1 VHTCLLCLSIN
12 AKKGYTCIHV
22 VIFKYIINT
31 IYVYIYTGIKLY
43 FNLLYL
49 IALEIYIL
57 LYSKA
62 FLPGRNLR
70 CVHTHTSHIYT
81 LVALPLF
88 HSSPLSECNLGN
100 VSTLLF
106 LKEAEPPC
114 DAPAVLA

>member
-1 VHTCLLCLSIN
+1 MCTHVYGRLCLSIMQRR
-12 AKKGYTCIHV
+12 GTCV
-22 VIFKYIINT
+22 LNVYFFIFF
-31 IYVYIYTGIKLY
+31 IYTGINLY

-49 IALEIYIL
+49 IALDLYIIYIFKGIP
-57 LYSKA
+57 SWKEPQVRA
-62 FLPGRNLR
+62 
-70 CVHTHTSHIYT
+70 HTHTSHIYT

>member
-1 VHTCLLCLSIN
+1 MCTHVYGRLCLSIMSMYVLN
-12 AKKGYTCIHV
+12 VYFF
-22 VIFKYIINT
+22 IFF
-31 IYVYIYTGIKLY
+31 IYTGINLY

-49 IALEIYIL
+49 IALDLDIIIFKGIPSWKEPQVR
-57 LYSKA
+57 A
-62 FLPGRNLR
+62 
-70 CVHTHTSHIYT
+70 HTHTSHIHT